1 MLQNNDCKD
10 TDIFLCFQKKLVTL
24 QKFSGIAQSR
34 INLSTPNLTTTN
46 TEHINNKIIEQ

>member
-24 QKFSGIAQSR
+24 QKFSGITHSL
-34 INLSTPNLTTTN
+34 INLSTPNITTIN
-46 TEHINNKIIEQ
+46 TEHINNKIVEQ

>member
-24 QKFSGIAQSR
+24 QKFSGITHSL
-34 INLSTPNLTTTN
+34 IKPFNI
-46 TEHINNKIIEQ
+46 EHINNKITEQ